1 MSLIIILTG
10 SIFVIWT
17 LALLF
22 KSTINFT
29 NPAMMVLIMIFAL
42 SPFAKYYLHE
52 MGYYEQYGYVL
63 AILLCVFWKKINIYI
78 VPAICSFLSL
88 LISESNVFLVVP
100 IIFAFS
106 FFTIINESSRLKEMG
121 KKILIL
127 LGTYIPHIVYCLVI
141 WFVKIPEDLM
151 LKIQEYDRNK
161 VNNTFRYANFV
172 FREDVHLYMSGDR
185 SNADVWERTL
195 RPIHPWCVVT
205 TLVLIIFVSYIIYKE
220 KKNLKLLLSYIV
232 VSIAVALGAYII
244 VFVAWDLARYYFNIF
259 ISVFFVSIFVL
270 KYYIGDIKFNSDY
283 VFVILFVFLAVV
295 GIAENRL
302 YLFDKATYNET
313 WNQFMSLIFE
323 RLKC

>member
-1 MSLIIILTG
+1 
-10 SIFVIWT
+10 
-17 LALLF
+17 
-22 KSTINFT
+22 
-29 NPAMMVLIMIFAL
+29 
-42 SPFAKYYLHE
+42 
-52 MGYYEQYGYVL
+52 
-63 AILLCVFWKKINIYI
+63 
-78 VPAICSFLSL
+78 
-88 LISESNVFLVVP
+88 
-100 IIFAFS
+100 
-106 FFTIINESSRLKEMG
+106 MG